1 MEAIV
6 ELVLGAV
13 VDVLIGLVVSYVV
26 TRFARPSTTS
36 VPFGAAA

>member
-13 VDVLIGLVVSYVV
+13 VDLLIGLVVSYVV
-26 TRFARPSTTS
+26 TRFTRPSTTS
-36 VPFGAAA
+36 GPLGAAA